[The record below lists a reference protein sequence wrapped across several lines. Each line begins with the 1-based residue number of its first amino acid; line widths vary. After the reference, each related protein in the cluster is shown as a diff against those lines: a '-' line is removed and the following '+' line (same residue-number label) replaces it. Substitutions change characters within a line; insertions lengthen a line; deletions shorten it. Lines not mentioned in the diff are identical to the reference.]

1 MYLIQNRFCKF
12 CKYNYCFVFIPR
24 EELEKL
30 YKALS
35 DELAA
40 KSPINIQIIVKHF
53 SFEHNQ
59 NICHSLHGQSGEM
72 TIFHAL
78 LRGFAKIY
86 EPSIYY
92 KLNSLSGEFDPF
104 SINRQWSQ

>member
-40 KSPINIQIIVKHF
+40 KSPINIQIIVKTF
-53 SFEHNQ
+53 V
-59 NICHSLHGQSGEM
+59 I
-72 TIFHAL
+72 
-78 LRGFAKIY
+78 
-86 EPSIYY
+86 
-92 KLNSLSGEFDPF
+92 
-104 SINRQWSQ
+104 